1 MMPPELGGPR
11 LQLRPLAAADE
22 ALYCAIYTDAD
33 LMRQVA
39 PVLTASAAHHAFAA
53 ALQAN
58 ASGASATAYWALIER
73 LSGVKVGILG
83 LVGPAAS
90 DAAEVGAMI
99 LPGWHSRGYAAEAI
113 AALADYAFARLS
125 LTRLHT
131 RHAAGN
137 AAAIGLMH
145 KLGFALTTSAA
156 TGAHACRWE
165 LRRERWRQTGSQVA
179 DACGRQAA
187 TRLNP
192 ISSSPWTE

>member
-22 ALYCAIYTDAD
+22 ALYCAIYTDAA

-39 PVLTASAAHHAFAA
+39 PVLTAGAAQRAFAA
-53 ALQAN
+53 ALVAN
-58 ASGASATAYWALIER
+58 ASGASPSAYWALIER
-73 LSGVKVGILG
+73 QSGVKVGILG
-83 LVGPAAS
+83 LVGRAAS

-99 LPGWHSRGYAAEAI
+99 LSAWHSRGYAAEAI
-113 AALADYAFARLS
+113 VALADYAFASLS

-137 AAAIGLMH
+137 AAAIGLMD
-145 KLGFALTTSAA
+145 KLGFELTATAA

-165 LRRERWRQTGSQVA
+165 LRREQWPQAGSGVA
-179 DACGRQAA
+179 DACDRQAA
-187 TRLNP
+187 TRCNP
-192 ISSSPWTE
+192 ISSSPGSE